1 MPSFLHSLRRKGS
14 RQSSHDK
21 TNESSLT
28 KTQYGFGR
36 RPSSSTMTS
45 SPAGSS
51 TPSTTPATSTTE
63 GEAPPVPA
71 QSTRPQRPSVD
82 PVKRYSMNVST
93 RQHMRA
99 VPKLT
104 RPQGLSTTPTNGSGS
119 LNSFNRSSLLAPRII
134 SVSENSWVCG
144 NLLGV

>member
-21 TNESSLT
+21 TNETSPT

-36 RPSSSTMTS
+36 RPSSSTMNS
-45 SPAGSS
+45 SPVGSS

-93 RQHMRA
+93 GEY
-99 VPKLT
+99 T
-104 RPQGLSTTPTNGSGS
+104 
-119 LNSFNRSSLLAPRII
+119 
-134 SVSENSWVCG
+134 
-144 NLLGV
+144 